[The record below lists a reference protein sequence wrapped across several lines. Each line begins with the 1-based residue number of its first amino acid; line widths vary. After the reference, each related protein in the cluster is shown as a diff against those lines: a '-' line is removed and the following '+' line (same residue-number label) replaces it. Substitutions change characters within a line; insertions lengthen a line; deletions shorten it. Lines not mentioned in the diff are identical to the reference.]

1 MEDLAKITR
10 NVSKVVA
17 EATKEIREAVNSLGS
32 PTVHLLNR
40 RSTLSIC
47 AAVAVDT
54 GQTLFGGI
62 LREVGVALFQ
72 VASSQENDEPK
83 SYAFWVNPNLPEEE
97 RQVVIQARLDTL
109 LSEDAT
115 VREFVEA
122 MRWSKIYEAGVM
134 PPSCYS
140 SASALSNFLRELLEW
155 AKLYEVGKK
164 LAQIRSL
171 GTGIQ
176 PVLLRD
182 GTLRFG
188 HAQEGVN
195 EPLGKLFHSL
205 KVPILGIS
213 KRSEL
218 LRSPVIALWLSRHR
232 VYTKG
237 GSFIVSID
245 TKMFKDLGWRL
256 ERYFGDE
263 ESRTRFG
270 RYALVRFDPLPSSR
284 NLFAV
289 DVPDYLIS
297 NLDETLVLLSG
308 VAQQST
314 ATSYP
319 VPGYPIALRK
329 VHDKVVFTDDKVYLL
344 ENSLRRTVPP
354 EIYEFLKS
362 LGL

>member
-1 MEDLAKITR
+1 VEELKKITDD
-10 NVSKVVA
+10 VSKVLY
-17 EATKEIREAVNSLGS
+17 EATEEIRDAANSLAS
-32 PTVHLLNR
+32 PEVHLLTR
-40 RSTLSIC
+40 RSTLNIC

-54 GQTLFGGI
+54 GQSLFGGV
-62 LREVGVALFQ
+62 LRDVGVALFQ
-72 VASSQENDEPK
+72 VASSQENDEPR
-83 SYAFWVNPNLPEEE
+83 SYAFWVNPNLPEEKRRKE
-97 RQVVIQARLDTL
+97 IESRLDKL
-109 LSEDAT
+109 LESDSL
-115 VREFVEA
+115 VSEFVKS
-122 MRWSKIYEAGVM
+122 MGWNKIYDKGVM
-134 PPSCYS
+134 PPLCYS

-155 AKLYEVGKK
+155 AKLYDVAKK
-164 LAQIRSL
+164 LEKIQSL

-188 HAQEGVN
+188 HAQEGIN
-195 EPLGKLFHSL
+195 KPLGELFQNS

-213 KRSEL
+213 KKSAL
-218 LRSPVIALWLSRHR
+218 LRSPVIILWLSQHE
-232 VYTKG
+232 VFTKG
-237 GSFIVSID
+237 GPFMVSID

-270 RYALVRFDPLPSSR
+270 KYTLVRFDCLPGSR

-289 DVPDYLIS
+289 DIPDFQIS
-297 NLDETLVLLSG
+297 NLNETVVLLSG

-329 VHDKVVFTDDKVYLL
+329 VHDKVVFTSDKVYLL
-344 ENSLRRTVPP
+344 ENSLRRSIPT